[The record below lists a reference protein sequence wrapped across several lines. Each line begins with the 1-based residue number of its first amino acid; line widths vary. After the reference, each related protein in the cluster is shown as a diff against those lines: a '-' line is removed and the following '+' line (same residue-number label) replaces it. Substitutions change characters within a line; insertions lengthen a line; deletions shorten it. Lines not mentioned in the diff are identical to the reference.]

1 MFLFPF
7 GGYMEEDK
15 RNLVL
20 FFIVSI
26 LIMWGCSHFFDRSRQ
41 IAMQQVR
48 SVSTSVSNNVSASSI
63 LQNAPKDTAAF
74 EFDEAKEPQNIEINS
89 ANLNGIISTRGVK
102 IENVS
107 LKKYSETLDKT
118 SSQKVSV
125 FGNRKGEYYAYSGWK
140 SEDASVRVPTKNT
153 VWDVVG
159 DNLVLSENN
168 VVKLKWDNKS
178 GLSFERTI
186 SVDEDYMMTITDTA
200 VNYGKNSIPLRSI
213 AVIHREFDKD
223 SDERWTSYEGP
234 LGCFNGK
241 VEEVEYK
248 EIVKNGEIKHKTT
261 DGWFG
266 ITDKYWLVAFVP
278 DKDISETIGYRHKI
292 DGKKNVY
299 EVETSCDTIVLSP
312 NSAVTRTYNLFTG
325 AKEIKTL
332 DMYEKKLGVKHF
344 DLAIDF
350 GWLYL
355 ITKPLLYII
364 AFIKDIVGNM
374 GLGILLITLLIKLIL
389 LPLSNKSYR
398 SMNRLR
404 ELQPKIKALQKK
416 YAGDNVKLGQEVS
429 AIYQKEG
436 VNPLGG
442 CLPTLLQ
449 SPVLFALYKV
459 LYISIEMR
467 QAPFFGWIQD
477 LSLPDPLNIFTL
489 CGLIPITLPG
499 FLQIGIWPFIMGLS
513 MYLQQKI
520 SPAPADPSQASMM
533 LIMPIMFT
541 FMFAQFPAG
550 LVIYWTFSNL
560 LSMIHQYVVM
570 RIDDR
575 QEKSKKNG

>member
-1 MFLFPF
+1 M
-7 GGYMEEDK
+7 
-15 RNLVL
+15 V
-20 FFIVSI
+20 
-26 LIMWGCSHFFDRSRQ
+26 GCSYFFDHSKQTQNQQ
-41 IAMQQVR
+41 IQTTQTDTQNNNLL
-48 SVSTSVSNNVSASSI
+48 SSTLQKGQNNDTFIEREEKIEMKYIRIDSENLSGVISNC
-63 LQNAPKDTAAF
+63 
-74 EFDEAKEPQNIEINS
+74 
-89 ANLNGIISTRGVK
+89 GVK

-107 LKKYSETLDKT
+107 LKKYNETLD
-118 SSQKVSV
+118 SSKKVSV
-125 FGNRKGEYYAYSGWK
+125 FDNKGCKYYAYTGWK
-140 SEDASVRVPTKNT
+140 SENTTIRLPNENT
-153 VWDVVG
+153 VWNVV
-159 DNLVLSENN
+159 DDAEELSEDKTI
-168 VVKLKWDNKS
+168 KLKWDNKS

-186 SVDEDYMMTITDTA
+186 SVDENYMMTITDTA
-200 VNYGKNSIPLRSI
+200 INYGKNSIPLKSI
-213 AVIHREFDKD
+213 ALIHREFDKD
-223 SDERWTSYEGP
+223 SDDRWTSYEGP

-248 EIVKNGEIKHKTT
+248 DIVKEGEIKHQTT
-261 DGWFG
+261 NGWLG
-266 ITDKYWLVAFVP
+266 ITDKYWLVAFIP
-278 DKDISETIGYRHKI
+278 DKDISETIAYRHKI
-292 DGKKNVY
+292 DGNKNIY
-299 EVETSCDTIVLSP
+299 EAETSCDTIILSP

-332 DMYEKKLGVKHF
+332 DMYEEKLGVKHF

-355 ITKPLLYII
+355 ITKPLLYAV

-374 GLGILLITLLIKLIL
+374 GLGILLITLLIKLVL

-398 SMNRLR
+398 SINRMK
-404 ELQPKIKALQKK
+404 EMQPKIQALQKK
-416 YAGDNVKLGQEVS
+416 YANDKVKLGQELS

-499 FLQIGIWPFIMGLS
+499 FLQIGVWPFIMGLS
-513 MYLQQKI
+513 MYLQQKM

-550 LVIYWTFSNL
+550 LVIYWTFSNI
-560 LSMIHQYVVM
+560 LSMIHQYFVM
-570 RIDDR
+570 KTDNHSR
-575 QEKSKKNG
+575 KSEKNG